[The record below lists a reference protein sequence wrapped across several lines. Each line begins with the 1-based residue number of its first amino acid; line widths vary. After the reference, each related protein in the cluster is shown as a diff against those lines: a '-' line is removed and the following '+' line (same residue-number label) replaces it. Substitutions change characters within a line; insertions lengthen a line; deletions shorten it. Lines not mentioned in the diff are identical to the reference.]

1 MGADH
6 AAPPPLANAKSAFTR
21 SWRRINLDF
30 RCRTSPQEVG
40 LLAYGRPAS
49 RPTSKMLRPWTR
61 FKKTSPP
68 WMATSARV
76 VTAETPAML
85 AGAAPSRLRRPRNSE
100 RAVAGRRGGGA
111 TPAHCGW
118 FAMAQSN
125 VAGFEY
131 QYGAEHRVASPPRPP
146 SWSRW
151 YAPPDVVLP

>member
-61 FKKTSPP
+61 LKKTSPP

-85 AGAAPSRLRRPRNSE
+85 AQRPRACAD
-100 RAVAGRRGGGA
+100 RAIRSARSPGGGA
-111 TPAHCGW
+111 AARRRPIHRRRVDQVPCSIVACFGRDRSSVGGLLAFFGVAPDSDEPDAHPAHT
-118 FAMAQSN
+118 
-125 VAGFEY
+125 
-131 QYGAEHRVASPPRPP
+131 
-146 SWSRW
+146 
-151 YAPPDVVLP
+151 